1 MTGYATTTLSGDV
14 AAAMQLLRRVTKP
27 TTKAQKRGL
36 ILPLHELA
44 ACEARPI
51 SVSCKWLRTHVLD
64 RSLAMCR
71 ARVRFEVEPTRVR
84 VLGAA
89 LCVSLR

>member
-1 MTGYATTTLSGDV
+1 MMTGYATTTLSGDV

-44 ACEARPI
+44 ACEARPTRA
-51 SVSCKWLRTHVLD
+51 SCKWPRTHKHLQ
-64 RSLAMCR
+64 R
-71 ARVRFEVEPTRVR
+71 RVR
-84 VLGAA
+84 VVVPCARR
-89 LCVSLR
+89 VSCMPLR

>member
-44 ACEARPI
+44 ACEARPARAP
-51 SVSCKWLRTHVLD
+51 CKWPRMQGLD
-64 RSLAMCR
+64 HR
-71 ARVRFEVEPTRVR
+71 RVRIRATVM
-84 VLGAA
+84 GAA
-89 LCVSLR
+89 LARHCGS